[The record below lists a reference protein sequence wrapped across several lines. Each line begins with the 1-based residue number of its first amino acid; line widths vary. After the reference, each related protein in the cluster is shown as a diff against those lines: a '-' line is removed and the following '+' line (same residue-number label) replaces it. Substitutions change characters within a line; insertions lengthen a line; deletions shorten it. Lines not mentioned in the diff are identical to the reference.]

1 MQALVQHQHGPP
13 ESLAGQRRLARV
25 SGFLYLVIAVCG
37 MFAPLVL
44 ELLVAPG
51 DATTTAD
58 NLLGARWLFVGS
70 LVTWIAIV
78 VADAAVSITLYLLLE
93 PVSRALSLV
102 TAAIR
107 LVYSAMLG
115 AIVLN
120 LYDAYLL
127 LADAGRG
134 VGLEVR
140 QRQVMA
146 LAALDS
152 FGTGFLLA
160 LVFFGTHLVLLGL
173 LFYRS
178 RYVPRPLGILLVA
191 AGIGYGADSLA
202 SLFVADYGGVA
213 TAILLAPAVVGELGL
228 TTWLLVKG
236 ITIRPGSGHEERLD
250 TRPTSID
257 AQIASATG
265 GTR

>member
-1 MQALVQHQHGPP
+1 MEAIVRHQHGPP
-13 ESLAGQRRLARV
+13 EIFARQRRLARV

-44 ELLVAPG
+44 ESLVAPG
-51 DATTTAD
+51 DAATTAD
-58 NLLGARWLFVGS
+58 DILGARWFFVGS

-93 PVSRALSLV
+93 PVSRAFSLV
-102 TAAIR
+102 AAAIR
-107 LVYSAMLG
+107 LVYSALLG

-134 VGLEVR
+134 SGFEAQ
-140 QRQVMA
+140 QRQMMA

-160 LVFFGTHLVLLGL
+160 LVFFGVHLALLGL

-178 RYVPRPLGILLVA
+178 RYVPRLLGVLLVA

-202 SLFVADYGGVA
+202 SLFMAGYGGVA
-213 TAILLAPAVVGELGL
+213 TAILLASAVVGELGL
-228 TTWLLVKG
+228 TAWLLVKG
-236 ITIRPGSGHEERLD
+236 ITIRPGGGQEARLV
-250 TRPTSID
+250 TRPAPVD